1 MYIQF
6 MILALS
12 DKVLD
17 VMNEQLY
24 IYIYMRDIN
33 KEKLLLHSDSW
44 VELNLRMAL

>member
-24 IYIYMRDIN
+24 IYMRDIN
-33 KEKLLLHSDSW
+33 KEKLLLHGDSW

>member
-24 IYIYMRDIN
+24 IYIYEGYQQREI
-33 KEKLLLHSDSW
+33 
-44 VELNLRMAL
+44 VVT